1 MKRQG
6 RNLNKMY
13 WECIHNRSIKCRGRV
28 KSVGNKLFVT
38 NGWFCTQTNDNQMNE
53 IKINC
58 IFVTVD
64 HNHEHDVDRLEAA
77 HKSGCLVYKSLTSL
91 IAMKSDKNETLEQ
104 AVSPV
109 RGIELSDLIV
119 LNKCEGVMCE

>member
-38 NGWFCTQTNDNQMNE
+38 NGLFESNSTRNGRKKT
-53 IKINC
+53 NC

-64 HNHEHDVDRLEAA
+64 HNHDHDAERLDAA
-77 HKSGCLVYKSLTSL
+77 QKSGCLIYRSIASL
-91 IAMKSDKNETLEQ
+91 IASKSDKNDTVEQ
-104 AVSPV
+104 AVQPV
-109 RGIELSDLIV
+109 RGIEISDLIV
-119 LNKCEGVMCE
+119 LNKCEGVM

>member
-1 MKRQG
+1 MVCSTQNET
-6 RNLNKMY
+6 RNEQN
-13 WECIHNRSIKCRGRV
+13 
-28 KSVGNKLFVT
+28 
-38 NGWFCTQTNDNQMNE
+38 
-53 IKINC
+53 KINC

-64 HNHEHDVDRLEAA
+64 HNHEHDVERLEAA

-104 AVSPV
+104 AISPV

-119 LNKCEGVMCE
+119 LNKCEGDM